1 MNHSLISNCNSLSF
15 LANEPSRN
23 LGPNYTS
30 SRIEFTM
37 YFHFTLLSDN
47 NKNDRPKPQ
56 AYQKYKSIH
65 KIWINMESIFI
76 YLFYFLALWLKV
88 QIFIQS
94 KVRRPTIN
102 AGIQPANS
110 GCFRDLIEKVGIKIS
125 TSTGRYANLVN
136 NYQINAVFKDFLL
149 LWEKIIF

>member
-47 NKNDRPKPQ
+47 NKSDRPKQIKNILFVFSGLPRTSLETMIDII
-56 AYQKYKSIH
+56 YIGLVRMSVLCSFISVTSSKLYK
-65 KIWINMESIFI
+65 
-76 YLFYFLALWLKV
+76 
-88 QIFIQS
+88 
-94 KVRRPTIN
+94 
-102 AGIQPANS
+102 
-110 GCFRDLIEKVGIKIS
+110 
-125 TSTGRYANLVN
+125 
-136 NYQINAVFKDFLL
+136 
-149 LWEKIIF
+149 

>member
-56 AYQKYKSIH
+56 AYQKYKFIH
-65 KIWINMESIFI
+65 KIGIKMESIFI
-76 YLFYFLALWLKV
+76 YLFYFLAL
-88 QIFIQS
+88 
-94 KVRRPTIN
+94 
-102 AGIQPANS
+102 
-110 GCFRDLIEKVGIKIS
+110 
-125 TSTGRYANLVN
+125 
-136 NYQINAVFKDFLL
+136 
-149 LWEKIIF
+149 